1 MPELRVDVSG
11 SDAVRRMLD
20 AIGHK
25 LAHRAMART
34 IEELEDYIAG
44 EAGQHHKN
52 GALVRSLETKRL
64 TPMDWIIAH
73 RAQHAPH
80 AIFVHDGTKPHA
92 IWPRGA
98 SIDAQ
103 RSQGNKI
110 QKGKQ
115 QILKFTIGNRI
126 VFSRQVNHP
135 GYKGDKWMERAAD
148 MAPRIFEK
156 YVSEYINNVRK

>member
-11 SDAVRRMLD
+11 SDAVKRMLD

-25 LAHRAMART
+25 LANQAMART
-34 IEELEDYIAG
+34 VEDLESYIAG
-44 EAGQHHKN
+44 QAGQHHKN

-64 TPMDWIIAH
+64 APMDWVIAH

-80 AIFVHDGTKPHA
+80 AVFVHDGTRPHK
-92 IWPRGA
+92 ITPRGGPG
-98 SIDAQ
+98 
-103 RSQGNKI
+103 RSMLRFTVGNKI
-110 QKGKQ
+110 
-115 QILKFTIGNRI
+115 
-126 VFSRQVNHP
+126 VFAREVNHP

-156 YVSEYINNVRK
+156 YVSEYLNNVRK